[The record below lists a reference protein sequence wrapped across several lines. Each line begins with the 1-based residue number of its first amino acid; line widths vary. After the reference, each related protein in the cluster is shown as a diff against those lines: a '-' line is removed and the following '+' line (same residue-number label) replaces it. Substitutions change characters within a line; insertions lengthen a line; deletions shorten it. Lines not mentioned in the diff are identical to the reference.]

1 MTRAVY
7 NLAKK
12 YNYSD
17 AVKPQLSGLF
27 FGDIFITVYEDLL
40 LWYYLL

>member
-17 AVKPQLSGLF
+17 TVKPQLSGLF
-27 FGDIFITVYEDLL
+27 VDIFITVYEDLL
-40 LWYYLL
+40 LWYYL